1 MTEHEYVIPDT
12 MSDPPPVATLTP
24 ATEAQDPGT
33 HAVPA
38 SETARVLIPVAQLAA
53 HPGNVRSD
61 LDLNPEFC
69 ASVAEAGVRVSLLIT
84 KTPDGR
90 YRVIEGHRRL
100 AAALKAG
107 LAEVPCELDLAR
119 ADDEAGQYLD
129 MLLANGDG
137 YRRNFTPIEEAAA
150 LFAAHEAGA
159 TRTRLRKSTGRKA
172 EEIKKT
178 LQAGSLT
185 TATREAVGQLASQLT
200 LDQLALLAEFQD
212 DPDALQQV
220 MTAIR
225 HGSTG
230 EYAAQRIRQDRA
242 EAAAHEQLRDQLEAA
257 GITVTDGLPEGAVHL
272 AGLLHDLADLT
283 PDTHADCPGR
293 GVYFVSW
300 DRLHPVHYC
309 ASPAEH
315 GHTIRDLPGQSS
327 SEAGAGTAAPG
338 AQPDPAAD
346 GPADPARK
354 LVIEGNKAW
363 KAAIEVRKRW
373 LTTELF
379 ARRTAPREAAPF
391 ITRQLLSMPDPVRSG
406 LAAAPGRLLFSE
418 ITGHY
423 AERWLETCDTAPAGR
438 LPLLMLGP
446 IVTAYEQAMTEGE
459 GKNTWRTDRYSPCPR
474 REAAAYLAF
483 LASVGYQLSLIEQAL
498 VDDTPYTGDTAPTD
512 PASGNPDPECR
523 DAGLVPNGND
533 VAGGADTSTS
543 HGDVVNA
550 VQESH

>member
-1 MTEHEYVIPDT
+1 MTEHTQITPDT
-12 MSDPPPVATLTP
+12 EHDEVPAAELNVAP
-24 ATEAQDPGT
+24 GDQNPGT
-33 HAVPA
+33 QAAPA
-38 SETARVLIPVAQLAA
+38 DAAARLMIPVAQLAA
-53 HPGNVRSD
+53 HPGNVRAD
-61 LDLNPEFC
+61 LDLTPEFC
-69 ASVAEAGVRVSLLIT
+69 ASVADAGVRVSLLIT
-84 KTPDGR
+84 KTADGA

-107 LAEVPCELDLAR
+107 LAEVPCELDPAR

-129 MLLANGDG
+129 MLLANGGD
-137 YRRNFTPIEEAAA
+137 YRRNFTPVEEAAA

-172 EEIKKT
+172 EEIKKA
-178 LQAGSLT
+178 LQAGSLS
-185 TATREAVGQLASQLT
+185 AETRGAAGHLASQLT

-242 EAAAHEQLRDQLEAA
+242 EAAGHEQLRTQLEAA
-257 GITVTDGLPEGAVHL
+257 GFTVTDGLPDGAAHL
-272 AGLLHDLADLT
+272 TGLLHDDGDLT
-283 PDTHADCPGR
+283 AGTHADCPGR

-315 GHTIRDLPGQSS
+315 GHTPRDLLGQSS
-327 SEAGAGTAAPG
+327 GAASTGAAGPG
-338 AQPDPAAD
+338 AQPDPPAD

-363 KAAIEVRKRW
+363 KAASEVRRRW

-391 ITRQLLSMPDPVRSG
+391 ITRQLLAMADPLRSG
-406 LAAAPGRLLFSE
+406 LASAPGRLLFSE

-423 AERWLETCDTAPAGR
+423 ADRWLETVDTATAGR

-474 REAAAYLAF
+474 REAGTYLAF
-483 LASVGYQLSLIEQAL
+483 LASIGHQLSPIELAL
-498 VDDTPYTGDTAPTD
+498 VNDTPYTGDTPPAVPVSGDSDPEDADGDLVPGSDD
-512 PASGNPDPECR
+512 PAA
-523 DAGLVPNGND
+523 DADVSPSHND
-533 VAGGADTSTS
+533 AL
-543 HGDVVNA
+543 NA
-550 VQESH
+550 A

>member
-12 MSDPPPVATLTP
+12 TSDAPPAAALTP
-24 ATEAQDPGT
+24 AAEAQDPGT
-33 HAVPA
+33 RAVPA
-38 SETARVLIPVAQLAA
+38 GETARMLIPVAQLAA

-185 TATREAVGQLASQLT
+185 TQTREAAGQLASQLT

-242 EAAAHEQLRDQLEAA
+242 EAAAHEQLRTQLEAA

-272 AGLLHDLADLT
+272 AGLLHDGTDLNF
-283 PDTHADCPGR
+283 
-293 GVYFVSW
+293 Y
-300 DRLHPVHYC
+300 YC
-309 ASPAEH
+309 AC
-315 GHTIRDLPGQSS
+315 
-327 SEAGAGTAAPG
+327 
-338 AQPDPAAD
+338 
-346 GPADPARK
+346 
-354 LVIEGNKAW
+354 N
-363 KAAIEVRKRW
+363 
-373 LTTELF
+373 
-379 ARRTAPREAAPF
+379 
-391 ITRQLLSMPDPVRSG
+391 G
-406 LAAAPGRLLFSE
+406 LA
-418 ITGHY
+418 
-423 AERWLETCDTAPAGR
+423 
-438 LPLLMLGP
+438 
-446 IVTAYEQAMTEGE
+446 
-459 GKNTWRTDRYSPCPR
+459 
-474 REAAAYLAF
+474 
-483 LASVGYQLSLIEQAL
+483 
-498 VDDTPYTGDTAPTD
+498 
-512 PASGNPDPECR
+512 
-523 DAGLVPNGND
+523 
-533 VAGGADTSTS
+533 
-543 HGDVVNA
+543 
-550 VQESH
+550 

>member
-1 MTEHEYVIPDT
+1 M
-12 MSDPPPVATLTP
+12 
-24 ATEAQDPGT
+24 
-33 HAVPA
+33 
-38 SETARVLIPVAQLAA
+38 LIPVGQLTA

-61 LDLNPEFC
+61 LDLNLEFC

-84 KTPDGR
+84 TTPDGG

-107 LAEVPCELDLAR
+107 LAEVPCELDPAR

-129 MLLANGDG
+129 MLLATGDG

-150 LFAAHEAGA
+150 LFAACEAGA
-159 TRTRLRKSTGRKA
+159 TRTRLRKSTGRKM

-185 TATREAVGQLASQLT
+185 TATREAAGQLAGQLS

-212 DPDALQQV
+212 APDALQQV

-242 EAAAHEQLRDQLEAA
+242 EAAAHEQLRTQLEAA
-257 GITVTDGLPEGAVHL
+257 GITVTNGLPDGAVHL
-272 AGLLHDLADLT
+272 GGLLHDGTDLT

-315 GHTIRDLPGQSS
+315 GHTIRDLLGQSS
-327 SEAGAGTAAPG
+327 SAAGAGTAAPG

-418 ITGHY
+418 ITGHH

-438 LPLLMLGP
+438 LLLLMLGP

-498 VDDTPYTGDTAPTD
+498 VDDTPYTGDTALTD
-512 PASGNPDPECR
+512 PASGNPRPERR
-523 DAGLVPNGND
+523 DAGPVPNGSD
-533 VAGGADTSTS
+533 VAGSADASMS
-543 HGDVVNA
+543 HGEVVNA

>member
-1 MTEHEYVIPDT
+1 MTEHTQVTPNTRHDQVPT
-12 MSDPPPVATLTP
+12 AGRTP
-24 ATEAQDPGT
+24 ATGDQDPGMRT
-33 HAVPA
+33 VPA
-38 SETARVLIPVAQLAA
+38 DAAARLMIPVAQLAA
-53 HPGNVRSD
+53 HPGNVRAD
-61 LDLNPEFC
+61 LDLTPEFC
-69 ASVAEAGVRVSLLIT
+69 ASVADAGVRVSLLIT
-84 KTPDGR
+84 KTPDGA

-107 LAEVPCELDLAR
+107 LAEVPCELDPAR

-129 MLLANGDG
+129 MLLANGGD

-150 LFAAHEAGA
+150 LFAACEAGA

-172 EEIKKT
+172 EEIKKA
-178 LQAGSLT
+178 LQAGSLS
-185 TATREAVGQLASQLT
+185 AETRGAAGQLASQLT
-200 LDQLALLAEFQD
+200 LGQLALLAEFQD
-212 DPDALQQV
+212 DPDALQQL

-225 HGSTG
+225 HGSDG

-242 EAAAHEQLRDQLEAA
+242 EAAEHEQLRTQLEAA
-257 GITVTDGLPEGAVHL
+257 GFTVTDGLPDGAAHL
-272 AGLLHDLADLT
+272 TGLLHDGTDLT
-283 PDTHADCPGR
+283 AETHADCPGR

-309 ASPAEH
+309 GSPAEY
-315 GHTIRDLPGQSS
+315 GHTSRDLLGQPSG
-327 SEAGAGTAAPG
+327 AAGTGAAAPG
-338 AQPDPAAD
+338 AQPDPPAD

-363 KAAIEVRKRW
+363 KAASEVRRRW
-373 LTTELF
+373 LTAELF
-379 ARRTAPREAAPF
+379 ARRTAPREAAAF

-406 LAAAPGRLLFSE
+406 LAAAPGRVLFRE

-483 LASVGYQLSLIEQAL
+483 LASVGHQLSPIELA
-498 VDDTPYTGDTAPTD
+498 VVNDTPYTGDTPPALPVSDD
-512 PASGNPDPECR
+512 PDSE
-523 DAGLVPNGND
+523 DAGGDLVPNGDDAPSEADVSPSDND
-533 VAGGADTSTS
+533 AL
-543 HGDVVNA
+543 NA
-550 VQESH
+550 A

>member
-1 MTEHEYVIPDT
+1 MSEHMQVTPSTEHDEV
-12 MSDPPPVATLTP
+12 SGAELTP
-24 ATEAQDPGT
+24 ATGDQDPGMRM
-33 HAVPA
+33 VPA
-38 SETARVLIPVAQLAA
+38 DAAARLMIPVAQLAA
-53 HPGNVRSD
+53 HPGNVRAD
-61 LDLNPEFC
+61 LDLTPEFC
-69 ASVAEAGVRVSLLIT
+69 ASVADAGVRVSLLIT
-84 KTPDGR
+84 RTPDGG

-150 LFAAHEAGA
+150 LFAAYEAGA
-159 TRTRLRKSTGRKA
+159 TRTRLRNSTGRKA

-185 TATREAVGQLASQLT
+185 TATREAAGQLASQLT
-200 LDQLALLAEFQD
+200 LNQLALLAEFQD

-220 MTAIR
+220 MTSIR
-225 HGSTG
+225 HGSEG
-230 EYAAQRIRQDRA
+230 EYTAQRIRQDRA
-242 EAAAHEQLRDQLEAA
+242 DAAEHEQLRTHLEAA
-257 GITVTDGLPEGAVHL
+257 GFTVTDSLPDGAAHL
-272 AGLLHDLADLT
+272 AGLLHDQTDLT

-315 GHTIRDLPGQSS
+315 GHTLRDLLGQSS
-327 SEAGAGTAAPG
+327 GAAGTGAAAPD
-338 AQPDPAAD
+338 AQPDPPAD

-363 KAAIEVRKRW
+363 KAAAEVRKRW
-373 LTTELF
+373 LTSELF

-406 LAAAPGRLLFSE
+406 LAVAPGRLLFSE

-474 REAAAYLAF
+474 REAGTYLAF
-483 LASVGYQLSLIEQAL
+483 LASIGHQLSPIEVAL
-498 VDDTPYTGDTAPTD
+498 VNDTPYTGDTP
-512 PASGNPDPECR
+512 PALPVSGDPEPEDADR
-523 DAGLVPNGND
+523 DPVPGGDDAPAEAGVSPSDND
-533 VAGGADTSTS
+533 AL
-543 HGDVVNA
+543 NA
-550 VQESH
+550 A

>member
-1 MTEHEYVIPDT
+1 MTEHTQVTPGTGHDELPT
-12 MSDPPPVATLTP
+12 AGLTP
-24 ATEAQDPGT
+24 ATGDQDPGMRT
-33 HAVPA
+33 GHADA
-38 SETARVLIPVAQLAA
+38 AARLMLPVAQLAA

-61 LDLNPEFC
+61 LDLTPEFC
-69 ASVAEAGVRVSLLIT
+69 ASVAAAGVRVSLLIT

-107 LAEVPCELDLAR
+107 LAEVPCELDPAR
-119 ADDEAGQYLD
+119 ADDQAGQYLD
-129 MLLANGDG
+129 MLLANGGD

-150 LFAAHEAGA
+150 LFAACEAGA

-172 EEIKKT
+172 EEIKKA
-178 LQAGSLT
+178 LQAGSLSAET
-185 TATREAVGQLASQLT
+185 CGAAGQLASQLT

-225 HGSTG
+225 HGSDG
-230 EYAAQRIRQDRA
+230 QYAAQRIRQDRA
-242 EAAAHEQLRDQLEAA
+242 EAAAHEQLRTQLETA
-257 GITVTDGLPEGAVHL
+257 GFTVTGGLPDGAAHL
-272 AGLLHDLADLT
+272 TGLLCDGADLT
-283 PDTHADCPGR
+283 AETHADCPGR

-315 GHTIRDLPGQSS
+315 GHTLRDLLGQSPG
-327 SEAGAGTAAPG
+327 AAGTGAAAPG
-338 AQPDPAAD
+338 AHSDPPAD

-363 KAAIEVRKRW
+363 KAASEVRRRW
-373 LTTELF
+373 LTAELF
-379 ARRTAPREAAPF
+379 ARRSAPREAAPF
-391 ITRQLLSMPDPVRSG
+391 ITRQLLAMADPLRSG
-406 LAAAPGRLLFSE
+406 LASAPGRPLFSE

-423 AERWLETCDTAPAGR
+423 ADRWLETVDTAAAGR

-459 GKNTWRTDRYSPCPR
+459 GRNTWRTDRYSPCPR
-474 REAAAYLAF
+474 REAGAYLAF
-483 LASVGYQLSLIEQAL
+483 LASIGHQLSPIELAL
-498 VDDTPYTGDTAPTD
+498 VDDTPHTGDMASPE
-512 PASGNPDPECR
+512 PASGNPDPEEADR
-523 DAGLVPNGND
+523 DPVPSGDDAPAEAD
-533 VAGGADTSTS
+533 VSPS
-543 HGDVVNA
+543 HGDALNA
-550 VQESH
+550 A

>member
-1 MTEHEYVIPDT
+1 MTDHEYVIPDT
-12 MSDPPPVATLTP
+12 TSDAPSAAARKP
-24 ATEAQDPGT
+24 AGQAQDPGT

-38 SETARVLIPVAQLAA
+38 GETARMLIPVTQLAA

-84 KTPDGR
+84 KTPDGA

-100 AAALKAG
+100 AAAVKAG

-159 TRTRLRKSTGRKA
+159 TRTRLRKSTGRKT

-185 TATREAVGQLASQLT
+185 TATREAAGQLASQLT

-230 EYAAQRIRQDRA
+230 EYTAQRIRQDRA
-242 EAAAHEQLRDQLEAA
+242 EAAAHEELRTELEAA

-272 AGLLHDLADLT
+272 AGLLHEHTDLT

-315 GHTIRDLPGQSS
+315 GHTIRDLLGQLSS
-327 SEAGAGTAAPG
+327 AAGEGTTMPG
-338 AQPDPAAD
+338 AQPDPGAD

-363 KAAIEVRKRW
+363 KAATEVRKRW
-373 LTTELF
+373 LATGLF

-391 ITRQLLSMPDPVRSG
+391 ITRQLLSMPDPLRSG

-423 AERWLETCDTAPAGR
+423 AERWLQTCDTAPAGR

-446 IVTAYEQAMTEGE
+446 IVTAYEQAMIEGE

-474 REAAAYLAF
+474 RAAAAYLAF
-483 LASVGYQLSLIEQAL
+483 LASIGYQLSIIEQAL
-498 VDDTPYTGDTAPTD
+498 VDDTPYTGDTAPADLASENPVPEGQDCD
-512 PASGNPDPECR
+512 PVPGSD
-523 DAGLVPNGND
+523 DA
-533 VAGGADTSTS
+533 AAAADLSLS
-543 HGDVVNA
+543 HGDALNA
-550 VQESH
+550 A